1 MGILKTVL
9 LVIDCILCLALV
21 VLMILQSDKTE
32 GAGSVVTGSSSSD
45 GYLNNNKDR
54 SREGKLTRATIFA
67 GALFMIIT
75 YVLGLIYIIPKTETT
90 ETEGDTTTS
99 QVETVDDSA
108 TETSTSTADTET
120 QTSAE

>member
-9 LVIDCILCLALV
+9 LVIDCILCLVLV

-54 SREGKLTRATIFA
+54 SRDGSLRRATIFA

-75 YVLGLIYIIPKTETT
+75 YVLGLIYIIPQPETT
-90 ETEGDTTTS
+90 EEDTTTS
-99 QVETVDDSA
+99 QVETT
-108 TETSTSTADTET
+108 TETTENTVDTTTET
-120 QTSAE
+120 VAE

>member
-1 MGILKTVL
+1 
-9 LVIDCILCLALV
+9 
-21 VLMILQSDKTE
+21 MILQSDKTE

-75 YVLGLIYIIPKTETT
+75 YVLGLIYIIPQPETT
-90 ETEGDTTTS
+90 EEDTTTS
-99 QVETVDDSA
+99 QVETVDETN
-108 TETSTSTADTET
+108 TETTETTVDTEVESTADATIEA
-120 QTSAE
+120 SAE